1 MQMQNIRA
9 SLQQRWQRSPFIF
22 KSVFA
27 MNIVVRKRRRV
38 LTGILIPLRLNHQ
51 VEKKAGVLTGIL
63 TPLRLSHQV
72 EKKAGGVNW
81 HFHSPFTFSTNR
93 LFLLL

>member
-27 MNIVVRKRRRV
+27 MNIVVRK
-38 LTGILIPLRLNHQ
+38 
-51 VEKKAGVLTGIL
+51 
-63 TPLRLSHQV
+63 
-72 EKKAGGVNW
+72 KAGGVNW
-81 HFHSPFTFSTNR
+81 HFNTSEVEPSS
-93 LFLLL
+93 

>member
-22 KSVFA
+22 ESVFA
-27 MNIVVRKRRRV
+27 MNIVVRKRRR
-38 LTGILIPLRLNHQ
+38 
-51 VEKKAGVLTGIL
+51 VLTGIL